1 MRQVKHDDYVKINCE
16 RVAVWEENDVKEY
29 FFPKAPD
36 AQKWDSGS
44 ACIMTY
50 GERLGA
56 AMLSASAC
64 LRSGVGYT
72 FLHVPQE
79 MRVQVA
85 TALPAC
91 IVEEMN
97 GAPYPTRL
105 LYGAIALGMGSGV
118 SEQLY
123 ALIRHVLQYYS
134 QTLILDADALTAL
147 AQFGLEPLKEKDPCN
162 CEVILTPHLKEF
174 AQLCG
179 KSLEEVKEG
188 GVALAKSFAK
198 EYGVTLVLKSNHT
211 IITDGER
218 VAINMTGSP
227 ALAKAG
233 SGDVLSGLLAGISA
247 SFLPFETACIA
258 SYILG
263 RAGELAEQEFG
274 QYAPTPTDI
283 ISLLPRVIKSLES

>member
-1 MRQVKHDDYVKINCE
+1 MYQAKLNKAIKFNCE
-16 RVAVWEENDVKEY
+16 GADVWEESDFKDC
-29 FFPKAPD
+29 FHKRPSD
-36 AQKWDSGS
+36 AHKGDFGK
-44 ACIMTY
+44 ACIVTY

-56 AMLSASAC
+56 ALLSASAC

-72 FLHVPQE
+72 FLHVPKD

-91 IVEEMN
+91 VVEEVAEAKYRN
-97 GAPYPTRL
+97 CEYK
-105 LYGAIALGMGSGV
+105 AIALGMGSGV

-123 ALIRHVLQYYS
+123 ALIRRLLQNYDE
-134 QTLILDADALTAL
+134 TLILDADALTAL
-147 AQFGLEPLKEKDPCN
+147 AQFGLEPLKEKGLCD
-162 CEVILTPHLKEF
+162 VVLTPHVGEF
-174 AQLCG
+174 ARLCG
-179 KSLEEVKEG
+179 KSVEEVKEG
-188 GVALAKSFAK
+188 GVALAKNFAK

-218 VAINMTGSP
+218 TVINTTGSP

-233 SGDVLSGLLAGISA
+233 SGDVLSGLLVGICA
-247 SFLPFETACIA
+247 RCLPFEAACA
-258 SYILG
+258 ACFVLG

-274 QYAPTPTDI
+274 QYAPTATDV